1 MDLSGIISIAGKPGL
16 YKVLTNNKSSL
27 VVQSLVDGK
36 RTTALSTHKI
46 SALEDISIYTEENDV
61 PLREVYQSI
70 YDKESGGSGPNHKGE
85 LAELKEYLSSILPDY
100 DEDRVY
106 NSDIKKLFQW
116 YNILQVAGALKITTE
131 EKEIEKEIDKEEE

>member
-1 MDLSGIISIAGKPGL
+1 MKMDLSGIISIAGKPGL

-85 LAELKEYLSSILPDY
+85 LSDLKEYLSSILPDY

-131 EKEIEKEIDKEEE
+131 ENEIDKEEE